1 MTTVSKQPKS
11 NPRNP
16 SEPFGLYNQAKGAP
30 NAFQF
35 GGGESKDLR
44 LHFGTYAMNFWSTT
58 PGWETADP
66 DQPART
72 VPSSTIKEPM
82 PAKPKLGQNFLN
94 DAHAAQ
100 RIADSL
106 GDLAGLTVVEIGPGA
121 GAITSALVAR
131 AAHVIAVELDA
142 GLAAHL
148 RTEFPADRL
157 TVHQQDVLNFDFA
170 AAAAEAGQRL
180 LVFGNLPYYIT
191 SQILL
196 KLAAS
201 HAALDRAV
209 LMVQRE
215 VAERI
220 TAAPASRDYGLLS
233 VTVQLYGPATNLFT
247 LAPSS
252 FSPPPD
258 VHSTVFRW
266 RFAPRFEELGVEESS
281 FLPFVR
287 KVFAQKRKTLANN
300 LRAAEFAPADIVSA
314 LTGVEIDPRA
324 RAEQL
329 PIETLAALWRALNGK
344 QAGL

>member
-1 MTTVSKQPKS
+1 
-11 NPRNP
+11 
-16 SEPFGLYNQAKGAP
+16 
-30 NAFQF
+30 
-35 GGGESKDLR
+35 
-44 LHFGTYAMNFWSTT
+44 
-58 PGWETADP
+58 
-66 DQPART
+66 
-72 VPSSTIKEPM
+72 M

-94 DAHAAQ
+94 DAQAAQ
-100 RIADSL
+100 RIANSL
-106 GDLAGLTVVEIGPGA
+106 GDLAGRTVVEIGPGA

-142 GLAAHL
+142 SLAAHL
-148 RTEFPADRL
+148 RIQFPAEGL
-157 TVHQQDVLNFDFA
+157 AVHEQDVLAFDFA
-170 AAAAEAGQRL
+170 AAAAKAGQKL

-220 TAAPASRDYGLLS
+220 TASPGSRDYGLLS
-233 VTVQLYGPATNLFT
+233 VTVQMYGPVTSLFT
-247 LAPSS
+247 LTPSS

-266 RFAPRFEELGVEESS
+266 RFAPRFEELGVEEQS
-281 FLPFVR
+281 FLAFTR

-300 LRAAEFAPADIVSA
+300 LRAAGFSPADVASA
-314 LTGVEIDPRA
+314 LGRAEIDPRS
-324 RAEQL
+324 RAEEL
-329 PIETLAALWRALNGK
+329 PIETLALLWRALQGA